1 MRRILVLSGLAAVAA
16 ALALPALS
24 SAGSEQTIGVG
35 DDFFNPKNAGPIDV
49 NRTTVQ
55 WSDAGAIDDHNVRE
69 KNKLFYSGQPTQP
82 LNFTITPSAGTFKY
96 ICEIH
101 AVVEGMRGTLK
112 VRPDFDVRPEGAPFT
127 VIWGSSES
135 DTGNA
140 YDVRYRVA
148 GTQKWKT
155 WKNDTKSVK
164 GVFGKGRKPVAVN
177 LSKEYELQVRSEK
190 ASNPKKA
197 SGFSPTLTADPDAL

>member
-1 MRRILVLSGLAAVAA
+1 MRRMLVLSAIAVTVVGLAV
-16 ALALPALS
+16 PALS
-24 SAGSEQTIGVG
+24 SAGSGQIIGVS

-49 NRTTVQ
+49 NTTTVQ

-69 KNKLFYSGQPTQP
+69 KNRLFYSGQPTQP
-82 LNFTITPSAGTFKY
+82 LSYTITPSAGTFKY

-112 VRPDFDVRPEGAPFT
+112 VRPDVDLRPEGGPFT

-164 GVFGKGRKPVAVN
+164 AVFGRGRTPVPVN
-177 LSKEYELQVRSEK
+177 LAKEYEIQVRSEK

-197 SGFSPTLTADPDAL
+197 SGYSPTLTVDPDAL